1 MEMYVGD
8 RCRWFDAGTEEWI
21 RGVIT
26 DITIAPLTSTRTEPF
41 ITVSTRWGDRI
52 ILGTEFN
59 LNRCDFRITF
69 SDFPRARPAVI

>member
-1 MEMYVGD
+1 MEMYVTD

-21 RGVIT
+21 RGTIT
-26 DITIAPLTSTRTEPF
+26 DITIAPLTSTRMETF

-69 SDFPRARPAVI
+69 SDFLRAAG